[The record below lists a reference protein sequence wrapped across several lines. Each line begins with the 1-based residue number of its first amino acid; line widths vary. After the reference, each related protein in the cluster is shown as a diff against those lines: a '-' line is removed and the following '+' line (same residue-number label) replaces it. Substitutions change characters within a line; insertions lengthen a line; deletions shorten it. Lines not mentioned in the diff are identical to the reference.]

1 MADNTVLIEPCGDV
15 PGAFNLAAAVDVQQH
30 LLFVEG
36 WHRVVRLHLLRGLTP
51 WGHWLDDV
59 LFNASVNPAHESD
72 LILSR
77 LDMQIEDFRDF
88 ADLNRARVSR
98 IKGLDYVKYVA
109 FSDQV
114 LKHLAQNLEEAVMSD
129 FSFVEQV
136 VALEER
142 AKVLEIAIVD
152 ICTDLTDDLF

>member
-1 MADNTVLIEPCGDV
+1 
-15 PGAFNLAAAVDVQQH
+15 
-30 LLFVEG
+30 
-36 WHRVVRLHLLRGLTP
+36 
-51 WGHWLDDV
+51 
-59 LFNASVNPAHESD
+59 
-72 LILSR
+72 
-77 LDMQIEDFRDF
+77 MQIEDFRDF

-129 FSFVEQV
+129 FAFVEQV

-152 ICTDLTDDLF
+152 VCTYLTDDLF